1 MIEIK
6 EDKLNRLLELVSE
19 HGHKDLSENCE
30 ICIEIKQLKHQLR
43 QDHEDAEKFN
53 DINYMSESHKECAN
67 SCANFAEQA
76 GKYKDSLDEFAEHI
90 DQAIK
95 DRQIVKEL
103 KGFLED
109 SLNTPRA
116 HGIVFHN
123 PEYADFLQKILE
135 EEK

>member
-6 EDKLNRLLELVSE
+6 EDKLNRLLELVSK
-19 HGHKDLSENCE
+19 HGHRDLSENCE
-30 ICIEIKQLKHQLR
+30 TCIEIKQLKHQLR

-76 GKYKDSLDEFAEHI
+76 GKY
-90 DQAIK
+90 
-95 DRQIVKEL
+95 RQIVKEL

-109 SLNTPRA
+109 PLNTPRA

-135 EEK
+135 KKK